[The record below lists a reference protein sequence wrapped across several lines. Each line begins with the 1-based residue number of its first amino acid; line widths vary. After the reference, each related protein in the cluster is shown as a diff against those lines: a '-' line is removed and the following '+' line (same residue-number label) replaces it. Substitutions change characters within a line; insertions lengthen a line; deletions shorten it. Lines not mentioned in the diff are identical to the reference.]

1 MRAFAVGDLGN
12 EGERDEK
19 VAAMIAGHDPQAFLA
34 LGDIVYPEATTAN
47 MERYYEPGYGRLDEI
62 VWPTPGN
69 HDYLSDDDPLPGYV
83 EYFER
88 RAPHAPVGEQYYITE
103 LGAWHVYSLNSE
115 IGEGAAGSEMYRW
128 LEDRLAA
135 DDHECIAAMWH
146 SPVYTAGR
154 KPYDE
159 DGMRPIYDLLVDH
172 GADVILTGHDHNY
185 QRWDVDGIA
194 YFVVG
199 TGGKSRYE
207 IDESAEGLAFGS
219 DLVNG
224 ALQLDLMADGAR
236 FTYRTMDDEVI
247 DRGSIRC

>member
-1 MRAFAVGDLGN
+1 
-12 EGERDEK
+12 
-19 VAAMIAGHDPQAFLA
+19 MIAGHDPQAFLA

>member
-1 MRAFAVGDLGN
+1 
-12 EGERDEK
+12 
-19 VAAMIAGHDPQAFLA
+19 
-34 LGDIVYPEATTAN
+34 
-47 MERYYEPGYGRLDEI
+47 
-62 VWPTPGN
+62 
-69 HDYLSDDDPLPGYV
+69 
-83 EYFER
+83 
-88 RAPHAPVGEQYYITE
+88 
-103 LGAWHVYSLNSE
+103 
-115 IGEGAAGSEMYRW
+115 
-128 LEDRLAA
+128 
-135 DDHECIAAMWH
+135 
-146 SPVYTAGR
+146 
-154 KPYDE
+154 
-159 DGMRPIYDLLVDH
+159 MRPIYDLLVDH